1 MILVSLRLFPEYLY
15 ESLFLCAQGVKDHEL
30 GKRRDKRQELQA
42 SADEQAQQAVA
53 NQLQEA
59 RAAANAEAAA
69 EAAASRDGSE
79 AAKETDNNLDG
90 SKHGIEESGA
100 QARPSS
106 SPPSGAARMVKEL
119 RKSGAEGSENE

>member
-1 MILVSLRLFPEYLY
+1 MNISN
-15 ESLFLCAQGVKDHEL
+15 CQGVKEHEL

-69 EAAASRDGSE
+69 EAAASGDGPE
-79 AAKETDNNLDG
+79 AAKEIDNNVDG
-90 SKHGIEESGA
+90 LKHSIIEENGA
-100 QARPSS
+100 QPGPSS
-106 SPPSGAARMVKEL
+106 SPPSGAARMVREL
-119 RKSGAEGSENE
+119 RRSGTKESENA

>member
-1 MILVSLRLFPEYLY
+1 MPGKNILY
-15 ESLFLCAQGVKDHEL
+15 AQGVKEHEL

-59 RAAANAEAAA
+59 RTVAEAEAEAA
-69 EAAASRDGSE
+69 EAATSGDGSLAVNE
-79 AAKETDNNLDG
+79 SDSNVNG
-90 SKHGIEESGA
+90 SKNALEENEG
-100 QARPSS
+100 QARPTS

-119 RKSGAEGSENE
+119 RKSGSDIAENEQMHHS